1 MEAWS
6 GMHRNG
12 HCSSRWLPVQ
22 GEMMNIKQMTLVEYV
37 ILVAILVILAAI
49 AIPWIN
55 KFRTPSISVPEKQ
68 VPAVTSPSVQTHR

>member
-1 MEAWS
+1 
-6 GMHRNG
+6 
-12 HCSSRWLPVQ
+12 
-22 GEMMNIKQMTLVEYV
+22 MNIKQMTLVEYV